1 MMSDAGHETA
11 RWYDDEAGPV
21 VRPYA
26 MTRGRTSA
34 TGGHRLDLIA
44 LVAAVPP
51 PGDPGPGG
59 PATAGDPAAP
69 REAAADPG
77 GGASTGGDRG
87 TPGAGPGVTEG
98 TGGARTG
105 GDAGAGGTGPGG
117 DAGADAAGTGAAF
130 TSAPVPW
137 PLPPDQDA
145 LLTPEHVEIL
155 ALCGGA
161 PQSVAEIAAGLDLA
175 IGVVRVLVSDLAEA
189 ELVTVTRPVPPA
201 ELPDES
207 VLRDVIEGLRA
218 L

>member
-44 LVAAVPP
+44 LVSAVPP

-59 PATAGDPAAP
+59 PAGAREPDRP
-69 REAAADPG
+69 RGTAADRG
-77 GGASTGGDRG
+77 GGPRTGPDEGVRSGQDEGVR
-87 TPGAGPGVTEG
+87 TGPDAG
-98 TGGARTG
+98 TGGA
-105 GDAGAGGTGPGG
+105 DPGES
-117 DAGADAAGTGAAF
+117 AATTVPAA
-130 TSAPVPW
+130 PPW
-137 PLPPDQDA
+137 PLPPEQDA

-155 ALCGGA
+155 ALCGGV

>member
-1 MMSDAGHETA
+1 MSDAGHETA

-44 LVAAVPP
+44 LVSAVPP
-51 PGDPGPGG
+51 PGAPGPGG
-59 PATAGDPAAP
+59 PAGTGAPAETRGRAAETGKQAGT
-69 REAAADPG
+69 AADEVTSG
-77 GGASTGGDRG
+77 AGTGGA
-87 TPGAGPGVTEG
+87 G
-98 TGGARTG
+98 TGGART
-105 GDAGAGGTGPGG
+105 DEP
-117 DAGADAAGTGAAF
+117 AAPAA
-130 TSAPVPW
+130 PPW
-137 PLPPDQDA
+137 LLPPEQDA

-189 ELVTVTRPVPPA
+189 ELVTITRPVPPA